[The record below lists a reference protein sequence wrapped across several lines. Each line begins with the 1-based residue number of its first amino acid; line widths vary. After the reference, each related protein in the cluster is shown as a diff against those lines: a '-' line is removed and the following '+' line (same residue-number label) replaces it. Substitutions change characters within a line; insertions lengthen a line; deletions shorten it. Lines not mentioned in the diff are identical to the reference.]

1 MKANQEMARGI
12 DNSGLQGTARQS
24 DPSGGLSAFRG
35 GASVDGTQDAIPAE
49 KFIVGGDS
57 ASEALMSQEQQ
68 NQDLQGM
75 YDRIMGQN
83 PNHDARGSTDF

>member
-1 MKANQEMARGI
+1 MARGV
-12 DNSGLQGTARQS
+12 DTSHLQGTGRQS

-35 GASVDGTQDAIPAE
+35 GASVDGTQDAIPAD

-83 PNHDARGSTDF
+83 PGQDLRQSTDF